1 MDRVLGGGGGG
12 EIEGGGDAR
21 GQYCRLDAGFPHLLI
36 VIGAFALEDDAEAGE
51 QQHRGQKRGRGR
63 DRAPARDEAVER
75 RHDFCLTLSAIPRR
89 RELMERRLRAAAA
102 ASTWKPTRPSARVK
116 WIMPRAEPSCASVPV
131 STGIPRRD

>member
-1 MDRVLGGGGGG
+1 MRISDWSSDVCSSDL
-12 EIEGGGDAR
+12 
-21 GQYCRLDAGFPHLLI
+21 
-36 VIGAFALEDDAEAGE
+36 ALEDDAEAGE

-116 WIMPRAEPSCASVPV
+116 WIMPRADPSCASVKTGR
-131 STGIPRRD
+131 STVRTKDTNAQIVCPLI